1 MKKTL
6 AIGFED
12 FKEIIDKNKYYVDKT
27 EMIHELL
34 EHAGKVNLYTR
45 PRRFGKTLNLSMI
58 RRFFEE
64 EIRADGGKV
73 ENGYLF
79 DGLKITR
86 WGKVY
91 MNHQEK
97 YPVINLSL
105 KAAKQP
111 TYEMAITS
119 LMDEIAKEFKR
130 HRYVLSSKELTEND
144 CERFMV
150 LMNRKAEAIEYAK
163 ALEFLSACLTQYHV
177 KRTIILIDEYDVPL
191 ENAHFE
197 GFYEK
202 MTGFIRSLFE
212 SA

>member
-1 MKKTL
+1 
-6 AIGFED
+6 
-12 FKEIIDKNKYYVDKT
+12 
-27 EMIHELL
+27 MIHELL

-64 EIRADGGKV
+64 EIRADGRKV

-86 WGKVY
+86 CGEGC
-91 MNHQEK
+91 MLHQGK

-111 TYEMAITS
+111 AYEMAIIS

-144 CERFMV
+144 CERFTA
-150 LMNRKAEAIEYAK
+150 LMNRKAEEIVFYNK
-163 ALEFLSACLTQYHV
+163 RLDIFFYFL
-177 KRTIILIDEYDVPL
+177 I
-191 ENAHFE
+191 F
-197 GFYEK
+197 
-202 MTGFIRSLFE
+202 
-212 SA
+212 